1 MKTPFILR
9 ATYLVLIFIGILG
22 SPQCWA
28 EQDKTLDDQKNT
40 NTQTEKKSAWKSN
53 IEFGYVST
61 SGNTQTTSINGR
73 FAWSYEVVHWRHS
86 FDLKGIF
93 GSAEVA
99 TTQTVKTNAERYF
112 AEAKTD
118 YKYDEK
124 GYAFVLANYDDDRF
138 SDNDYQAYISVGRGL
153 SIKFSEGSDLD
164 AEIGLGYRETRKKQ
178 TLTLP
183 SEVQKE
189 TVFRLAGHYIWQIS
203 ENSQFEQKL
212 SVGVGADNTV
222 TKSYSGL
229 SANVIQNLALKL
241 SLTATHQSQVR
252 EATNQLDTIT
262 AFTLV
267 YNF

>member
-1 MKTPFILR
+1 MNISTIFARVTSI
-9 ATYLVLIFIGILG
+9 LVLLALAMA
-22 SPQCWA
+22 SVSSCEA
-28 EQDKTLDDQKNT
+28 EETAEAETAKESN
-40 NTQTEKKSAWKSN
+40 WKSN
-53 IEFGYVST
+53 IEFGYVAT
-61 SGNTQTTSINGR
+61 SGNTNTTSINGR
-73 FAWSYEVVHWRHS
+73 FAFSYEIEHWRHS
-86 FDLKGIF
+86 FDIKAIF
-93 GSAEVA
+93 GSAQEDV
-99 TTQTVKTNAERYF
+99 TQLVKTNAERYF

-124 GYAFVLANYDDDRF
+124 GYAFILTNYDDDRF
-138 SDNDYQAYISVGRGL
+138 SDNEYQAYVSVGRGL
-153 SIKFSEGSDLD
+153 SMKFGENSDLD
-164 AEIGLGYRETRKKQ
+164 VEIGLGYRETKKKQ

-189 TVFRLAGHYIWQIS
+189 TVFRLAGHYIWKIS

-229 SANVIQNLALKL
+229 SANVLKNLALKL

-252 EATNQLDTIT
+252 VDTEQLDTVT